1 MSVKCFLKNTLTK
14 KTTLNTLHFES
25 SAKMIDFHGWNMPI
39 HYGSQLKEH
48 EFVRNSC
55 GIFDV
60 SHMTIL
66 DVEGKD
72 AKELSYEKHQKYH
85 RNF

>member
-1 MSVKCFLKNTLTK
+1 M
-14 KTTLNTLHFES
+14 ES

-39 HYGSQLKEH
+39 HYGSQLREH

-72 AKELSYEKHQKYH
+72 AKEFLKKLLANDVSRLDQ
-85 RNF
+85 